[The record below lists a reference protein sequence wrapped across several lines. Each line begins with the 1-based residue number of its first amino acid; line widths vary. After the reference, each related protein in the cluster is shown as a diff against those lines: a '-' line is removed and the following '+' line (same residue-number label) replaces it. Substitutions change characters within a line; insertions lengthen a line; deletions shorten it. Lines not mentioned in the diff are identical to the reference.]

1 MPESRLEAFIKQ
13 HYECRAKQPE
23 LSHPGSVASSAGPA
37 SVVGAKGPLSA
48 GSTNIASPSSAPPVS
63 HQHGGA
69 HPHTVNGPRSAEP
82 SVSLAL
88 NPNTGNAANT
98 WNALNAANAGA
109 APIGRASSRGMAQAQ
124 GPNSLQNVSG
134 NSYGGNSMVDGFIPA
149 SGNQNSQNIN
159 GNNQNFQFQNQ
170 ISQQPTMSEMR
181 SIQGSI
187 IPPGPDFSTFSTNNS
202 NVTPQTQSEFGFS

>member
-1 MPESRLEAFIKQ
+1 MIINSKI
-13 HYECRAKQPE
+13 
-23 LSHPGSVASSAGPA
+23 V
-37 SVVGAKGPLSA
+37 
-48 GSTNIASPSSAPPVS
+48 T
-63 HQHGGA
+63 
-69 HPHTVNGPRSAEP
+69 
-82 SVSLAL
+82 
-88 NPNTGNAANT
+88 NT
-98 WNALNAANAGA
+98 WNVANAGA
-109 APIGRASSRGMAQAQ
+109 ASNGRASSRGMAQAQ

-187 IPPGPDFSTFSTNNS
+187 PRGPDFSIFSTNNS